1 MKKFDL
7 ESYIKGLSPEL
18 QEKARACTSV
28 EELLKLADENN
39 IELSADQLE
48 AVTGGSAYTAGTP
61 AWNYHITHPTYC
73 FNCRIE
79 GTPTGE
85 KVKSDGACASD
96 DEYHVRYRCN
106 KCGEEWWATGQVIG
120 GAEGKW

>member
-61 AWNYHITHPTYC
+61 AWNYHITIL
-73 FNCRIE
+73 RIASMQDR
-79 GTPTGE
+79 GDPYRRKSE
-85 KVKSDGACASD
+85 KRRG
-96 DEYHVRYRCN
+96 VRLGRRVSC
-106 KCGEEWWATGQVIG
+106 QIPLQ
-120 GAEGKW
+120 